1 MTAPGLGA
9 RELPIRTGL
18 PKVLRARHVG
28 QRVGSKRVAFI
39 RILLYA
45 CRGRCTTSRKLV
57 RGLVFVEKLVFS
69 HLQSGTWSVAA

>member
-9 RELPIRTGL
+9 RELPSLTGL
-18 PKVLRARHVG
+18 SKVLRARHVG

-39 RILLYA
+39 RILLSV
-45 CRGRCTTSRKLV
+45 CRRRCMTSRKLV
-57 RGLVFVEKLVFS
+57 RELVFVETLVFS